1 MPDLT
6 SLLLL
11 APAKGLAFAIADL
24 RLIQSWAE
32 FHRCQ
37 ISVRLDHG
45 TPDEEYEEVI
55 AFHIRK
61 SPLCR
66 FIMWRDTHAVFI
78 QPLIGR
84 LQRYRTV
91 SAALQALQPPTRTK
105 LTDIVATACPADQ
118 ARSVAQRPNL
128 GSKM

>member
-1 MPDLT
+1 MRDLI
-6 SLLLL
+6 SFLLP

-32 FHRCQ
+32 FHRCR

-55 AFHIRK
+55 AFHTGK

-66 FIMWRDTHAVFI
+66 FIMWRDTHAVFV
-78 QPLIGR
+78 QPLVGR
-84 LQRYRTV
+84 VQRYRTV
-91 SAALQALQPPTRTK
+91 SAALEALRPPPRTK
-105 LTDIVATACPADQ
+105 LTDIVATAWPADQ
-118 ARSVAQRPNL
+118 APSA
-128 GSKM
+128 